1 MSNKMDPA
9 PGARPA
15 RAGAVETGT
24 RHLLATRAS
33 GVLTLTLNRPDV
45 RNAFSREMLE
55 ALAAMLDLAA
65 RAADVRVVVLEGA
78 GGVFCAGGDL
88 GMLAAGES
96 IFGPAAEPE
105 VRLATQKALQ
115 RATVARLHEMDKPSI
130 ALIDGPAVGAGLGLA
145 LACDLRYAG
154 ASATLRTGF
163 GRLGLAGD
171 FGCTWLLHRL
181 VGPSRALE
189 LLYFSPPVPA
199 SRARDLGLVT
209 DVLPDDRLRA
219 RVGELAARLAAASP
233 DAVRAMKEHVAR
245 AHGAGLA
252 ACADAE
258 AERHVRLLETG
269 AHRDAVRALARGRTT
284 RPPST
289 RPPSTTENPGAD

>member
-1 MSNKMDPA
+1 MSSNVA
-9 PGARPA
+9 PEPGTRPD

-24 RHLLATRAS
+24 GHLLATTAS

-65 RAADVRVVVLEGA
+65 TSDDVRVVVLEGA

-88 GMLAAGES
+88 GMLAAGAS
-96 IFGPAAEPE
+96 IFGPAGEPE
-105 VRLATQKALQ
+105 ARLAAQKALQ
-115 RATVARLHEMDKPSI
+115 RATVARLNEMGKPTI

-189 LLYFSPPVPA
+189 LLFFSPPVPA
-199 SRARDLGLVT
+199 ARARDLGLVT
-209 DVLPDDRLRA
+209 DVLPDDRIRGH
-219 RVGELAARLAAASP
+219 VGKLAGRLAASSP
-233 DAVRAMKEHVAR
+233 DAVRAMKEHVTR
-245 AHGAGLA
+245 AHDSALA

-258 AERHVRLLETG
+258 AEWHVRLLETDF
-269 AHRDAVRALARGRTT
+269 HRDAVRTLTRDRTAH
-284 RPPST
+284 PP
-289 RPPSTTENPGAD
+289 PTTETPGADGS